1 MAKRGRPKGSLNK
14 KTLEKLEQSSNGI
27 KEEDIGVDANG
38 SPVVQPLGKAGIGKA
53 MRESLGKTQEKVL
66 KGPDMEEA
74 HDIIDEVIKTESK
87 PTKKTRT
94 VKDLPRNP
102 SIVEILG
109 LVQETKGK
117 QAKVDILKQFVD
129 RTDVKYAL
137 KAAFDER
144 VQFTLPDGLPDG
156 FVVGDPDTP
165 EGAMDMAPER
175 FIRVF
180 KRMQY
185 WVKGGNAN
193 NTSKTSKQ
201 EEIFLN
207 TLRSLEKSEA
217 EFLLAIKDKKM
228 PFKSVTKEICELAGF
243 DLTPK

>member
-14 KTLEKLEQSSNGI
+14 KTLEKLVQEKEQEVSLEKADAVLTKQMSPPSA
-27 KEEDIGVDANG
+27 VDDAADVM
-38 SPVVQPLGKAGIGKA
+38 SKYEKPLG
-53 MRESLGKTQEKVL
+53 ETQKKVL
-66 KGPDMEEA
+66 DGP
-74 HDIIDEVIKTESK
+74 KT
-87 PTKKTRT
+87 KT
-94 VKDLPRNP
+94 VADLPRNP

-109 LVQETKGK
+109 LVEETKGK
-117 QAKVDILKQFVD
+117 QSKIDILKQFVD
-129 RTDVKYAL
+129 RNDVKYAL
-137 KAAFDER
+137 KAAFDDR
-144 VQFTLPDGLPDG
+144 VQFTLPEGLPDG

-185 WVKGGNAN
+185 WVEGGSAQASQ
-193 NTSKTSKQ
+193 SKR
-201 EEIFLN
+201 EEIYLN

-217 EFLLAIKDKKM
+217 EFLVAIKEKTM

>member
-14 KTLEKLEQSSNGI
+14 KTLEKIVQEKEQEVALEKADAVLT
-27 KEEDIGVDANG
+27 KEELPSAVDDAAMVMAE
-38 SPVVQPLGKAGIGKA
+38 SKTLGKAGIGKA
-53 MRESLGKTQEKVL
+53 IRESIGKTQKKVL
-66 KGPDMEEA
+66 DGPD
-74 HDIIDEVIKTESK
+74 
-87 PTKKTRT
+87 TKVRT

-109 LVQETKGK
+109 LVEETKGK
-117 QAKVDILKQFVD
+117 QSKIDILKQFTS
-129 RTDVKYAL
+129 RNDVKYAL

-144 VQFTLPDGLPDG
+144 VQFTLPEGLPEG
-156 FVVGDPDTP
+156 TQIGDPDTP

-185 WVKGGNAN
+185 WVEGGSAQA
-193 NTSKTSKQ
+193 SAAKR

-207 TLRSLEKSEA
+207 TLRSLENTEA
-217 EFLLAIKDKKM
+217 EFLLAIKDKTM

>member
-1 MAKRGRPKGSLNK
+1 MTKRGRPKGSLNK
-14 KTLEKLEQSSNGI
+14 KTLEKLVQEKEQEVSLEKADAVLTKQMSPPSA
-27 KEEDIGVDANG
+27 VDDAADVM
-38 SPVVQPLGKAGIGKA
+38 SKYEKP
-53 MRESLGKTQEKVL
+53 LGKTQKKVL
-66 KGPDMEEA
+66 DGPE
-74 HDIIDEVIKTESK
+74 
-87 PTKKTRT
+87 TKVKS

-109 LVQETKGK
+109 LVEETKGK
-117 QAKVDILKQFVD
+117 QSKVDILKQFNG
-129 RTDVKYAL
+129 RNDVKYAL
-137 KAAFDER
+137 KAAFDDR
-144 VQFTLPDGLPDG
+144 VQFTLPEGLPDG

-185 WVKGGNAN
+185 WVEGGSAQASQ
-193 NTSKTSKQ
+193 SKR
-201 EEIFLN
+201 EEIYLN
-207 TLRSLEKSEA
+207 TLKSLEKSEA
-217 EFLLAIKDKKM
+217 EFLVAIKEKTM

>member
-14 KTLEKLEQSSNGI
+14 KTLEKIVQEKEQEVALEKADAVLTKQASPPSA
-27 KEEDIGVDANG
+27 VDDAADVM
-38 SPVVQPLGKAGIGKA
+38 SKYEKP
-53 MRESLGKTQEKVL
+53 LGKTQKKVL
-66 KGPDMEEA
+66 DGPD
-74 HDIIDEVIKTESK
+74 
-87 PTKKTRT
+87 TKVRT

-109 LVQETKGK
+109 LVEETKGK
-117 QAKVDILKQFVD
+117 QSKIDILKQFTS
-129 RTDVKYAL
+129 RNDVKYAL
-137 KAAFDER
+137 KAAFDDR
-144 VQFTLPDGLPDG
+144 VQFTLPEGIPEG
-156 FVVGDPDTP
+156 TQIGDPDTP

-185 WVKGGNAN
+185 WVEGGTAQAKQ
-193 NTSKTSKQ
+193 SKR
-201 EEIFLN
+201 EEIFLD

-217 EFLLAIKDKKM
+217 EFLLAIKEKTM

-243 DLTPK
+243 ELSPK

>member
-14 KTLEKLEQSSNGI
+14 KTLEKI
-27 KEEDIGVDANG
+27 AKTAVKEESLPSAVDDAADVMSG
-38 SPVVQPLGKAGIGKA
+38 YEPKSKLSP
-53 MRESLGKTQEKVL
+53 TQEKIL
-66 KGPDMEEA
+66 KGPDVKETKE
-74 HDIIDEVIKTESK
+74 TK
-87 PTKKTRT
+87 PSRT
-94 VKDLPRNP
+94 VSDLPRNP

-109 LVQETKGK
+109 LVEETKGK
-117 QAKVDILKQFVD
+117 QSKVDILKHFVN
-129 RTDVKYAL
+129 RNDVKYAL

-144 VQFTLPDGLPDG
+144 VQFTLPEGLPEG
-156 FVVGDPDTP
+156 TQVGDPDTP

-175 FIRVF
+175 FIRVY

-185 WVKGGNAN
+185 WVKGGSAN
-193 NTSKTSKQ
+193 NTSKAAKQ

-217 EFLLAIKDKKM
+217 EFLVAIKEKTM

-243 DLTPK
+243 DLSPK

>member
-14 KTLEKLEQSSNGI
+14 KTLEKIVQEKEQEVALEKADAVLTKQASPPSA
-27 KEEDIGVDANG
+27 VDDAADVM
-38 SPVVQPLGKAGIGKA
+38 SKYEKPLGD
-53 MRESLGKTQEKVL
+53 TQKKVL
-66 KGPDMEEA
+66 DGPE
-74 HDIIDEVIKTESK
+74 
-87 PTKKTRT
+87 TKVKT

-109 LVQETKGK
+109 LVEETKGK
-117 QAKVDILKQFVD
+117 QSKVDILKQFAG
-129 RTDVKYAL
+129 RNDVKYAL
-137 KAAFDER
+137 KAAFDDR
-144 VQFTLPDGLPDG
+144 VQFTLPEGIPEG
-156 FVVGDPDTP
+156 TVVGDPDTP

-185 WVKGGNAN
+185 WVEGGSAQASAA
-193 NTSKTSKQ
+193 TR

-207 TLRSLEKSEA
+207 TLRSLEKTEA
-217 EFLLAIKDKKM
+217 EFLLAIKDKTM

>member
-14 KTLEKLEQSSNGI
+14 KTLEKI
-27 KEEDIGVDANG
+27 AKTAVKEESLPSAVDDAADVMSG
-38 SPVVQPLGKAGIGKA
+38 YEPKSKLGA
-53 MRESLGKTQEKVL
+53 TQEKVL
-66 KGPDMEEA
+66 NGPDVKE
-74 HDIIDEVIKTESK
+74 T
-87 PTKKTRT
+87 KTRT

-102 SIVEILG
+102 SVVEILG
-109 LVQETKGK
+109 LVEETKGK
-117 QAKVDILKQFVD
+117 QSKVDILKQFVG
-129 RTDVKYAL
+129 RNDVKYAL
-137 KAAFDER
+137 KAAFDPR
-144 VQFTLPDGLPDG
+144 VVFTLPDGLPDG

-185 WVKGGNAN
+185 WVEGGSAQASQ
-193 NTSKTSKQ
+193 SKR
-201 EEIFLN
+201 EEIYLN

-217 EFLLAIKDKKM
+217 EFLMAIKEKTM

-243 DLTPK
+243 DLSPK

>member
-14 KTLEKLEQSSNGI
+14 KTLEKIANTEVKAV
-27 KEEDIGVDANG
+27 KEESLPSAVDDAADVMSG
-38 SPVVQPLGKAGIGKA
+38 YEPK
-53 MRESLGKTQEKVL
+53 SLGETQKEVL
-66 KGPDMEEA
+66 KGPEEKP
-74 HDIIDEVIKTESK
+74 VKT
-87 PTKKTRT
+87 KT
-94 VKDLPRNP
+94 VADLPRNP

-109 LVQETKGK
+109 LVEETKGK
-117 QAKVDILKQFVD
+117 QSKVDILKQFAD
-129 RTDVKYAL
+129 RNDVKYAL
-137 KAAFDER
+137 KAAFDPR
-144 VQFTLPDGLPDG
+144 VVFTLPEGLPDG

-185 WVKGGNAN
+185 WVEGGRAQASQ
-193 NTSKTSKQ
+193 SKR

-217 EFLLAIKDKKM
+217 EFLLAIKEKNM

-243 DLTPK
+243 DLSPK

>member
-14 KTLEKLEQSSNGI
+14 KTLEKI
-27 KEEDIGVDANG
+27 KKEEVKSVKADDIEGVDANG
-38 SPVVQPLGKAGIGKA
+38 SPVSSYDKPSYDEPLG
-53 MRESLGKTQEKVL
+53 ETQKQVL
-66 KGPDMEEA
+66 KGPD
-74 HDIIDEVIKTESK
+74 IKAPQSETTSEIK
-87 PTKKTRT
+87 PTRT
-94 VKDLPRNP
+94 VADLPRNP
-102 SIVEILG
+102 SIVEILK
-109 LVQETKGK
+109 LVEETEGK
-117 QAKVDILKQFVD
+117 QAKIDILATFVE
-129 RTDVKYAL
+129 RADVKYAL
-137 KAAFDER
+137 KAAFDPR
-144 VQFTLPDGLPDG
+144 VVFTLPEGLPEG
-156 FVVGDPDTP
+156 VVIGDPDTP

>member
-14 KTLEKLEQSSNGI
+14 KTLEQQDALNTADAVLT
-27 KEEDIGVDANG
+27 KEELPSAVDDAAEVM
-38 SPVVQPLGKAGIGKA
+38 SETKTVGKAGVGKA
-53 MRESLGKTQEKVL
+53 IRKSIGETQKKVL
-66 KGPDMEEA
+66 DGPVEEP
-74 HDIIDEVIKTESK
+74 V
-87 PTKKTRT
+87 KTRT
-94 VKDLPRNP
+94 VSDLPRNP
-102 SIVEILG
+102 SIVEILA
-109 LVQETKGK
+109 LVEETKGK
-117 QAKVDILKQFVD
+117 QSKVDILKTFNE
-129 RTDVKYAL
+129 RADVKYAL

-144 VQFTLPDGLPDG
+144 VQFTLPEGLPDG
-156 FVVGDPDTP
+156 FVIGDADTP

-193 NTSKTSKQ
+193 NTTKSAKQ
-201 EEIFLN
+201 EEIYLN

-217 EFLLAIKDKKM
+217 EFLVAIKDKTM
-228 PFKSVTKEICELAGF
+228 PFKSVTKEICEDAGF

>member
-14 KTLEKLEQSSNGI
+14 KTLEKIVQEKEQEVALEKSDAVLTKQASPPSA
-27 KEEDIGVDANG
+27 VDDAADVM
-38 SPVVQPLGKAGIGKA
+38 SKYEKPLG
-53 MRESLGKTQEKVL
+53 ETQKKVL
-66 KGPDMEEA
+66 DGPD
-74 HDIIDEVIKTESK
+74 
-87 PTKKTRT
+87 TKVRT

-109 LVQETKGK
+109 LVEETKGK
-117 QAKVDILKQFVD
+117 QSKVDILKQFVD
-129 RTDVKYAL
+129 RNDVKYAL
-137 KAAFDER
+137 KAAFDVR
-144 VQFTLPDGLPDG
+144 VVFTLPDGLPDG
-156 FVVGDPDTP
+156 FVIGDPDTP

-175 FIRVF
+175 FIRIF

-185 WVKGGNAN
+185 WVEGGRAQAKQ
-193 NTSKTSKQ
+193 SKK

-217 EFLLAIKDKKM
+217 EFLLAIKNKTM

-243 DLTPK
+243 DLSPK

>member
-14 KTLEKLEQSSNGI
+14 KTLEKVAN
-27 KEEDIGVDANG
+27 EEVQAVTEESLPSAVDDAADVM
-38 SPVVQPLGKAGIGKA
+38 SKYEKPLGD
-53 MRESLGKTQEKVL
+53 TQKKVL
-66 KGPDMEEA
+66 DGPE
-74 HDIIDEVIKTESK
+74 
-87 PTKKTRT
+87 TKVKS

-109 LVQETKGK
+109 LVEETKGK
-117 QAKVDILKQFVD
+117 QSKVDILKQFVG
-129 RTDVKYAL
+129 RNDVKYAL
-137 KAAFDER
+137 KAAFDPR
-144 VQFTLPDGLPDG
+144 VVFTLPEGLPDG
-156 FVVGDPDTP
+156 FVIGDPDTP

-185 WVKGGNAN
+185 WVEGGSAQASQ
-193 NTSKTSKQ
+193 SKR
-201 EEIFLN
+201 EEIYLN

-217 EFLLAIKDKKM
+217 EFLVAIKEKTM

>member
-14 KTLEKLEQSSNGI
+14 KTLEKIVQEKEQEVSLEKADAVLTKQASPPSA
-27 KEEDIGVDANG
+27 VDDAADVM
-38 SPVVQPLGKAGIGKA
+38 SKYEKP
-53 MRESLGKTQEKVL
+53 LGKTQKKVL
-66 KGPDMEEA
+66 DGPD
-74 HDIIDEVIKTESK
+74 
-87 PTKKTRT
+87 TKVRT

-109 LVQETKGK
+109 LVEETKGK
-117 QAKVDILKQFVD
+117 QSKVDILKQFVG
-129 RTDVKYAL
+129 RNDVKYAL
-137 KAAFDER
+137 KAAFDDR
-144 VQFTLPDGLPDG
+144 VQFTLPEGIPEG
-156 FVVGDPDTP
+156 TVVGDPDTP

-185 WVKGGNAN
+185 WVEGGSAQA
-193 NTSKTSKQ
+193 SAAKR

-207 TLRSLEKSEA
+207 TLRSLEKTEA
-217 EFLLAIKDKKM
+217 EFLLAIKDKTM

>member
-14 KTLEKLEQSSNGI
+14 KTLEKIVQEKEQEVALEKADAVLTKQASPPSA
-27 KEEDIGVDANG
+27 VDDAADVM
-38 SPVVQPLGKAGIGKA
+38 SKYEKPLGD
-53 MRESLGKTQEKVL
+53 TQKKVL
-66 KGPDMEEA
+66 DGPE
-74 HDIIDEVIKTESK
+74 
-87 PTKKTRT
+87 TKVKS

-109 LVQETKGK
+109 LVEETKGK
-117 QAKVDILKQFVD
+117 QSKVDILKQFVE
-129 RTDVKYAL
+129 RNDVKYAL
-137 KAAFDER
+137 KAAFDDR
-144 VQFTLPDGLPDG
+144 VVFTLPEGLPDG
-156 FVVGDPDTP
+156 FVIGDPDTP
-165 EGAMDMAPER
+165 DGAMDMAPER

-185 WVKGGNAN
+185 WVEGGRAQASQ
-193 NTSKTSKQ
+193 SKR

-217 EFLLAIKDKKM
+217 EFLLEIKDKNM

-243 DLTPK
+243 DLSPK

>member
-14 KTLEKLEQSSNGI
+14 KTLEKQVQEIEQNVALETADAVLTKQASPPSA
-27 KEEDIGVDANG
+27 VDDAADVM
-38 SPVVQPLGKAGIGKA
+38 SKYEKPLG
-53 MRESLGKTQEKVL
+53 ETQKKVL
-66 KGPDMEEA
+66 DGP
-74 HDIIDEVIKTESK
+74 KT
-87 PTKKTRT
+87 KT
-94 VKDLPRNP
+94 VADLPRNP
-102 SIVEILG
+102 SIVEILT
-109 LVQETKGK
+109 LVEETKGK
-117 QAKVDILKQFVD
+117 QSKIDILKQFVE
-129 RTDVKYAL
+129 RNDVKYAL

-144 VQFTLPDGLPDG
+144 VQFTLPEGLPEG
-156 FVVGDPDTP
+156 TVIGDPDTP

-185 WVKGGNAN
+185 WVKGGLAN
-193 NTSKTSKQ
+193 STSKVTKQ

-217 EFLLAIKDKKM
+217 EFLLAIKDKTM
-228 PFKSVTKEICELAGF
+228 PFKSVTKEICEDAGF

>member
-14 KTLEKLEQSSNGI
+14 KTLEKLVQEKEQEVSLEKADAVLTKQMSPPSA
-27 KEEDIGVDANG
+27 VDDAADVM
-38 SPVVQPLGKAGIGKA
+38 SKYEKPLGD
-53 MRESLGKTQEKVL
+53 TQKKVL
-66 KGPDMEEA
+66 DGPE
-74 HDIIDEVIKTESK
+74 
-87 PTKKTRT
+87 TKVKS

-109 LVQETKGK
+109 LVEETKGK
-117 QAKVDILKQFVD
+117 QSKVDILKQFTG
-129 RTDVKYAL
+129 RNDVKYAL
-137 KAAFDER
+137 KAAFDPR
-144 VQFTLPDGLPDG
+144 VVFTLPEGLPDG
-156 FVVGDPDTP
+156 FVIGDPDTP

-185 WVKGGNAN
+185 WVEGGSAQASQ
-193 NTSKTSKQ
+193 SKR
-201 EEIFLN
+201 EEIYLN

-217 EFLLAIKDKKM
+217 EFLVAIKDKTM

-243 DLTPK
+243 DLSPK

>member
-1 MAKRGRPKGSLNK
+1 MAKRGRGRPKGSLNK
-14 KTLEKLEQSSNGI
+14 KTLEKIVQEKEQEVALEKADAVLTKQASPPSA
-27 KEEDIGVDANG
+27 VDDAADVM
-38 SPVVQPLGKAGIGKA
+38 SKYEKP
-53 MRESLGKTQEKVL
+53 LGKTQKKVL
-66 KGPDMEEA
+66 DGPD
-74 HDIIDEVIKTESK
+74 
-87 PTKKTRT
+87 TKVKT

-109 LVQETKGK
+109 LVEETKGK
-117 QAKVDILKQFVD
+117 QSKVDILKQFVG
-129 RTDVKYAL
+129 RNDVKYAL
-137 KAAFDER
+137 KAAFDDR
-144 VQFTLPDGLPDG
+144 VQFTLPEGIPEG
-156 FVVGDPDTP
+156 TVVGDPDTP

-185 WVKGGNAN
+185 WVEGGSAQA
-193 NTSKTSKQ
+193 SAAKR

-207 TLRSLEKSEA
+207 TLRSLEKTEA
-217 EFLLAIKDKKM
+217 EFLLAIKDKTM